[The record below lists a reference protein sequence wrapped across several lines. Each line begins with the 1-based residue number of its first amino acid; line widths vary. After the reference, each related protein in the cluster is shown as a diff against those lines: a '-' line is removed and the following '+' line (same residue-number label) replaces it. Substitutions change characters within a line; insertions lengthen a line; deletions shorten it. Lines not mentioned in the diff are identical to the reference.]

1 MGVGKYY
8 FTHAQCY
15 LRMRE
20 MGEPPTESE
29 AVGLT
34 QNLLRMRLGASTA
47 SWLSVLQIYSFNIV
61 KC

>member
-1 MGVGKYY
+1 MGVGKCY

-20 MGEPPTESE
+20 MGEPLTESE

-34 QNLLRMRLGASTA
+34 QDPLRMRLGASTA